1 MRSRSPSV
9 CLLTTF
15 AVSATAA
22 LLSGCTNHEFTEVA
36 PVATSEEQ
44 LIFPAEPRKKVDL
57 LFVIDDSKSMKEE
70 QDRLIAAFDEMLRP
84 LQELP
89 AGPGGHRSGTV
100 VELTV
105 SEGGTPPQP
114 QFRVSL
120 AATDPAP
127 DA

>member
-1 MRSRSPSV
+1 MNDNRAQPVTATSFKS
-9 CLLTTF
+9 F
-15 AVSATAA
+15 ADAA
-22 LLSGCTNHEFTEVA
+22 LQA
-36 PVATSEEQ
+36 
-44 LIFPAEPRKKVDL
+44 
-57 LFVIDDSKSMKEE
+57 
-70 QDRLIAAFDEMLRP
+70 
-84 LQELP
+84 LQELH

-100 VELTV
+100 VELAV